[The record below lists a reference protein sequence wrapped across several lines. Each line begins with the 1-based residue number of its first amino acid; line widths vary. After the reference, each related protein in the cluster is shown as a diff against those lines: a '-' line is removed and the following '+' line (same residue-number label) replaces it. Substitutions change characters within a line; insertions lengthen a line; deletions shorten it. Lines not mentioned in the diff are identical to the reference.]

1 MSEKKK
7 RRPRRE
13 FNASFKTDAVKL
25 AQTGERP
32 LSLIAKELDITETS
46 LRAWV
51 RQSEIDAQSLQSGPL
66 TSAEREELQALRA
79 RVKKLETQ
87 QIILKK
93 AAAFFAQDGKLGS
106 LTSMRRRPDS
116 QCESF
121 ARPSTSR
128 RAAIMHGPSDV
139 TVRTATGGASS
150 QSVARL
156 RHEKREASEG
166 CLGEDRG
173 RG

>member
-32 LSLIAKELDITETS
+32 LSLIAKKLDITETS

-93 AAAFFAQDGKLGS
+93 AASFFAQDGK
-106 LTSMRRRPDS
+106 
-116 QCESF
+116 
-121 ARPSTSR
+121 
-128 RAAIMHGPSDV
+128 
-139 TVRTATGGASS
+139 
-150 QSVARL
+150 
-156 RHEKREASEG
+156 
-166 CLGEDRG
+166 
-173 RG
+173 

>member
-13 FNASFKTDAVKL
+13 FDASFKADAVKL
-25 AQTGERP
+25 VQTGERP
-32 LSLIAKELDITETS
+32 ISLIAKELDITETS

-79 RVKKLETQ
+79 RVKKLETP

-93 AAAFFAQDGKLGS
+93 RRPSS
-106 LTSMRRRPDS
+106 LRTAREVRSHPCGERPDS

-128 RAAIMHGPSDV
+128 RAAMMHGPSDDQV
-139 TVRTATGGASS
+139 ARIESHTAFVSARPFAKRFSRVEAATGVHACMRS
-150 QSVARL
+150 
-156 RHEKREASEG
+156 
-166 CLGEDRG
+166 
-173 RG
+173 

>member
-1 MSEKKK
+1 MSDKKK

-13 FNASFKTDAVKL
+13 FDASFKADAVKL

-51 RQSEIDAQSLQSGPL
+51 RQAEIDALSQQSGPL

-87 QIILKK
+87 QLILTK
-93 AAAFFAQDGKLGS
+93 AAAFFAQDGK
-106 LTSMRRRPDS
+106 
-116 QCESF
+116 
-121 ARPSTSR
+121 
-128 RAAIMHGPSDV
+128 
-139 TVRTATGGASS
+139 
-150 QSVARL
+150 
-156 RHEKREASEG
+156 
-166 CLGEDRG
+166 
-173 RG
+173 